1 MSRLVKKK
9 KVTSEG
15 SEGRV
20 KIMTAASGLFVLSIL
35 CVFPLVYHDF
45 YFDILQTKYKYYYI
59 NAIVLIGITVTVAII
74 NFVKTYES
82 YGIDDIK
89 NLFRKRKE
97 RNYFLVPKIS
107 LLCFL
112 IIAVIST
119 LQSDYIYEAFWG
131 NEGRFTG
138 LFLLL
143 LYGLSFFIV
152 SRYFVFKRW
161 YLDAFLI
168 TGMLVCLF
176 GIVQYF
182 GIDVLGFKETMQ
194 EVQRSMFA
202 STLGNINTY
211 TAYIALVIGVASALF
226 IISEDRYGTI
236 WYYVCMVISFFAIV
250 TGQSDNAYLALGA
263 LFGFLPFCA
272 FKKRRG
278 IRRYILMLAT
288 FFTVIQ
294 VVDYANFIWSDRVL
308 GVDGLFNVLVN
319 YDNLLGLVI
328 VLWTICACWY
338 YIDKRRHKDGSDEVN
353 KRVRITWGVL
363 LALGVIVISY
373 MLLDANFGGNP
384 DKYGVLSR
392 YLVINDDWGT
402 RRGYVWRIGMEY
414 YREFPLLQKLFG
426 YGPDTF
432 GILTTKYNLDEMV
445 SLYGEVFDS
454 AHNEYLQYLI
464 TIGLL
469 GAISYLTL
477 LISSVV
483 LMVKRAAEKPYMLA
497 LMFAVLCYGVQA
509 FVNINL
515 PIATPVMWTLLMIG
529 VSGKYED

>member
-1 MSRLVKKK
+1 MGKLVKKK
-9 KVTSEG
+9 EVTSESG
-15 SEGRV
+15 TGQV
-20 KIMTAASGLFVLSIL
+20 KMMTEASGLFVLSIL

-45 YFDILQTKYKYYYI
+45 YFDILQTKYKYYYV
-59 NAIVLIGITVTVAII
+59 NVIVLIGIAVTLSIV
-74 NFVKTYES
+74 NLVKTYKS
-82 YGIDDIK
+82 HGIDVIK
-89 NLFRKRKE
+89 NMFRKPKE
-97 RNYFLVPKIS
+97 RDYFLVPKIALFS
-107 LLCFL
+107 FL

-119 LQSDYIYEAFWG
+119 LQSDYTYEAFWG
-131 NEGRFTG
+131 NEGRYTG

-161 YLDAFLI
+161 YLDVFLI

-182 GIDVLGFKETMQ
+182 GIDVLSFKEAMQ
-194 EVQRSMFA
+194 EEQRSMFA

-211 TAYIALVIGVASALF
+211 TAYIALVIGVASVLF
-226 IISEDRYGTI
+226 IISENRYGTI
-236 WYYVCMVISFFAIV
+236 WYYICMVISFFAIV

-278 IRRYILMLAT
+278 IKRYILMLAT
-288 FFTVIQ
+288 FFSVIQ
-294 VVDYANFIWSDRVL
+294 AVDFANAIWGDRVL
-308 GVDGLFNVLVN
+308 GVDGVFNVLVN
-319 YDNLLGLVI
+319 HDNLLGLVVI
-328 VLWTICACWY
+328 LWSLGACWY
-338 YIDKRRHKDGSDEVN
+338 YMDKKRHKDGADEVD
-353 KRVRITWGVL
+353 KRVRIAWGVF

-373 MLLDANFGGNP
+373 LLLDANFGGNP

-414 YREFPLLQKLFG
+414 YREFPWLQKLFG
-426 YGPDTF
+426 FGPDTF

-464 TIGLL
+464 TMGLL
-469 GAISYLTL
+469 GVLSYLTL

-497 LMFAVLCYGVQA
+497 LVFAVLCYGVQA

-515 PIATPVMWTLLMIG
+515 PIATPVMWTLLMMG
-529 VSGKYED
+529 MSGKYED